1 MWIICLYSSCYQ
13 VQVKQFDT
21 RELLS
26 LHHLF
31 STHRKSTNQGSRKHT
46 WSSICP
52 GVISVLKTGISSTD
66 IRGNKSTD
74 IRGKQ
79 STDICGVDAMCSW
92 CRRSLLEW
100 LESVQDRFRNLKNIQ
115 CIKKVATNFVC
126 LLGFPSS
133 VQDFFGLWHVV
144 SLNARVSG
152 YLDLKLIILSLF
164 AFLSC
169 PGMIRT
175 LFLYLRTSETSC
187 VSPVCESPD
196 RNRFR
201 LGTLGGLNVSPDV
214 DSPCAGS

>member
-66 IRGNKSTD
+66 IRGNESSD

-115 CIKKVATNFVC
+115 CIKKWSPIFLFVR
-126 LLGFPSS
+126 
-133 VQDFFGLWHVV
+133 V
-144 SLNARVSG
+144 SLISTRLFWFMTCCIFKRPSLRLFRFKIDHFVS
-152 YLDLKLIILSLF
+152 F
-164 AFLSC
+164 
-169 PGMIRT
+169 
-175 LFLYLRTSETSC
+175 C
-187 VSPVCESPD
+187 VSFMSRHDPNTVFIP
-196 RNRFR
+196 
-201 LGTLGGLNVSPDV
+201 
-214 DSPCAGS
+214 